1 MGISALNGIN
11 AQQDSIVQ
19 AKIIDDGSQDA
30 EKFYNQGIEYFTNK
44 EYNSAIKS
52 YDLAISLKPE
62 FDKAYFN
69 RGNTKFELKD
79 YQGALSDLNTALNI
93 SQQSEYYFSRGQVR
107 SILGHKGGA
116 IEDYTSAIT
125 FEV

>member
-79 YQGALSDLNTALNI
+79 TRSQG
-93 SQQSEYYFSRGQVR
+93 R
-107 SILGHKGGA
+107 SN
-116 IEDYTSAIT
+116 
-125 FEV
+125 